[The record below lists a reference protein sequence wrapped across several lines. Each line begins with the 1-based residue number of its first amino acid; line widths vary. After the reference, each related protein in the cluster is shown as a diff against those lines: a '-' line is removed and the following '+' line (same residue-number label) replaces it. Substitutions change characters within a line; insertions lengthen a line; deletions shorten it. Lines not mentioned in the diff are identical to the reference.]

1 VNGSN
6 PVAMIFAREV
16 SGPLTSLVK
25 QIDAETVKNGKAKM
39 GSFVVFL
46 SDKEGLDKELKALAE
61 KEGLKECILTI
72 DNVAGPEGYDVA
84 KEAEVTV
91 VLYNRRKVEANFA
104 YRKGEL
110 NDKAIDQIVKDLGKI
125 VK

>member
-1 VNGSN
+1 
-6 PVAMIFAREV
+6 MIFAREV

-25 QIDAETVKNGKAKM
+25 KIDAETAKNGTKRM

-46 SDKEGLDKELKALAE
+46 SDKEGLDKELQKLAE

-72 DNVAGPEGYDVA
+72 DNVAGPPDYKVA

-91 VLYNRRKVEANFA
+91 VLYNKHKVEANYAF
-104 YRKGEL
+104 RKGEL
-110 NDKAIDQIVKDLGKI
+110 NDQAIDNIVKGVSKI

>member
-1 VNGSN
+1 
-6 PVAMIFAREV
+6 MIFAREV

-46 SDKEGLDKELKALAE
+46 SDKEDLDKELKKLAE
-61 KEGLKECILTI
+61 KEGLKECILAI
-72 DNVAGPEGYDVA
+72 DNVAGPQGYEVA

-91 VLYNRRKVEANFA
+91 VLYNRHKVAANFA
-104 YRKGEL
+104 FRKGEL
-110 NDKAIDQIVKDLGKI
+110 SDKAIDQIVKDLGKI
-125 VK
+125 VN